1 MWFPSGQA
9 LDWAVILKYSHPCVS
24 PSCGFVSGG
33 LGWKKKPKQ
42 NKMESCFSGFAF
54 PSLCSGIKP
63 KCDQTKPQTMSIYKG
78 KSAAHALYWSFV
90 CFLCRTSNS
99 SLCLCMHPYVCLW
112 LNVCVFV
119 SICLGRRE
127 GAKMKGED
135 WSGAV
140 LVLAGWWGGK
150 CQKASL
156 DSREEAVNSS
166 SPGNLLDLNTDM
178 PLIRV

>member
-1 MWFPSGQA
+1 M
-9 LDWAVILKYSHPCVS
+9 
-24 PSCGFVSGG
+24 
-33 LGWKKKPKQ
+33 
-42 NKMESCFSGFAF
+42 
-54 PSLCSGIKP
+54 
-63 KCDQTKPQTMSIYKG
+63 
-78 KSAAHALYWSFV
+78 
-90 CFLCRTSNS
+90 
-99 SLCLCMHPYVCLW
+99 
-112 LNVCVFV
+112 CVFV

-178 PLIRV
+178 PLIQV

>member
-1 MWFPSGQA
+1 
-9 LDWAVILKYSHPCVS
+9 
-24 PSCGFVSGG
+24 
-33 LGWKKKPKQ
+33 
-42 NKMESCFSGFAF
+42 MESCFSGFAF

-166 SPGNLLDLNTDM
+166 SPGNLSVSLLSQSYPPIYSPVQLAPAHLYNEEQSLLFV
-178 PLIRV
+178 PHFL